1 MVEQE
6 KVTEGNGEQVIT
18 EVSEKKKKKK
28 KKTESAEVGVTSM
41 GGERVM
47 ISQSCLAGWYLCG
60 GCVRSAIS
68 C

>member
-28 KKTESAEVGVTSM
+28 KTESAEVGVTSM
-41 GGERVM
+41 GG
-47 ISQSCLAGWYLCG
+47 G
-60 GCVRSAIS
+60 GS
-68 C
+68 